1 MTSRL
6 RKKCRGCLVAKRV
19 AGCLFDC
26 DPLERITR
34 ELDFLMHDSAT
45 QRNPIEEQLQ
55 QCPEAFQAG
64 ELIERMF
71 NAARFGDDEATEQ
84 EKLLPPAGAVMP
96 PLV

>member
-1 MTSRL
+1 MERL
-6 RKKCRGCLVAKRV
+6 
-19 AGCLFDC
+19 
-26 DPLERITR
+26 TR
-34 ELDFLMHDSAT
+34 ELDLLIQDSAT

-71 NAARFGDDEATEQ
+71 NAARFGDDEAAEQ